1 MKRTGRK
8 KEWSILVFCA
18 FLLGIFP
25 PVLLV
30 FDKQVLTLGLP
41 TSFLYLYGLWA
52 LMIVFMAIGAKR
64 RKIPPIPGKRYN
76 SGPQSQTL
84 NKDQGA
90 DENV

>member
-8 KEWSILVFCA
+8 KEWSILVFSA

-64 RKIPPIPGKRYN
+64 RKIPPMPGKRYN
-76 SGPQSQTL
+76 TGPQENIL
-84 NKDQGA
+84 NKEDEA
-90 DENV
+90 DHV